1 MSYIEVKNLSIGYDG
16 IPILEN
22 LNFSLESG
30 DYLFILGE
38 NGAGKST
45 LMKTILRLIKPISG
59 QVSFDDEAAK
69 CKIGYLPQQTEAQ
82 KDFPASVEE
91 VVLSGTLPH
100 MGSRFFYGK
109 KEKETARVNIER
121 LGIENLRKKCF
132 RELSGGQKQRVLLA
146 RALCAADKLLLLDEP
161 VSGLDP
167 LATEEMYELTER
179 LHKEGTTVIMISHDL
194 NAAYKYANKILH
206 LSDEGF
212 FFGSLEEYLKS
223 SEGFNTQE
231 EEGVK

>member
-1 MSYIEVKNLSIGYDG
+1 MAYIEARNLSIGYDKTPVSKN
-16 IPILEN
+16 IDFALER
-22 LNFSLESG
+22 G

-45 LMKTILRLIKPISG
+45 LMKTILGLISPLSG
-59 QVSFDDEAAK
+59 EVYFDETVK

-91 VVLSGTLPH
+91 VVLSGTIPH
-100 MGSRFFYGK
+100 MGHRFFYGK
-109 KEKETARVNIER
+109 KEKSTAEVNIRR
-121 LGIENLRKKCF
+121 LGIENLRKRCF

-167 LATEEMYELTER
+167 VATEEMYKLVEK
-179 LHKEGTTVIMISHDL
+179 LHSEGTTVIMISHDL
-194 NAAYKYANKILH
+194 EAAYKYADKVLH
-206 LSDEGF
+206 LSDSDV
-212 FFGSLEEYLKS
+212 FFGSREEYLKNS
-223 SEGFNTQE
+223 DGFKDLMEGKND
-231 EEGVK
+231 